1 MTVSQARKRLQRFPS
16 VSRSSQEIP
25 MTTEPTALK
34 TPYTLL
40 RRRQV
45 EIRVGAKRSTLYD
58 WMRKGD
64 FPKPIKVGERTVAWI
79 EQEVDAWINQRIQ
92 KSRS

>member
-1 MTVSQARKRLQRFPS
+1 
-16 VSRSSQEIP
+16 